1 MDNKLQE
8 LMTLLSMLGAFVY
21 LHFYDATTAFIC
33 NISNDL
39 FSAIH
44 WAFGFRW
51 GHEELVPIGWLY
63 Q

>member
-44 WAFGFRW
+44 
-51 GHEELVPIGWLY
+51 
-63 Q
+63 